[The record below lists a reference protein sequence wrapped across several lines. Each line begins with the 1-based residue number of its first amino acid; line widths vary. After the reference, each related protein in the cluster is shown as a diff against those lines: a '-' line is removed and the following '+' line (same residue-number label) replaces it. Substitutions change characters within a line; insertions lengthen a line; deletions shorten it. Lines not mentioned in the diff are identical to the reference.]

1 MGQYHKRLVAVFA
14 FGPGRVKRGA
24 ETEDVYVDVE
34 GFFPTSGQFS
44 LLSRTSCRVSDSR
57 SQ

>member
-1 MGQYHKRLVAVFA
+1 MGQYHKRLVTVFA

-24 ETEDVYVDVE
+24 ETEDAYVDVE
-34 GFFPTSGQFS
+34 GFVPTSGQFS
-44 LLSRTSCRVSDSR
+44 PLSWTSCHVSDSR